1 MFGVSNLGFQLLDL
15 SLQFLRSIFSGPQA
29 KSEFVGHRLSALTV
43 FPGHIGGLLQQ
54 RHDRPAGPINGVGFA
69 R

>member
-1 MFGVSNLGFQLLDL
+1 MSDLGFQLLDL
-15 SLQFLRSIFSGPQA
+15 SLQFLRSILGGPQP
-29 KSEFVGHRLSALTV
+29 KGEFVGHRLSALTV

-54 RHDRPAGPINGVGFA
+54 RHDRTAGPIYGIGFA